1 MHDQA
6 RIFDYFLVAGLPENA
21 VELTPGAQECGYR
34 DNAVLAPITDLC
46 VIFPSLG
53 EEVPEDF
60 VCVESTPN
68 GHPADLNH
76 GSLRQQCCHLCY
88 RRGFHKPPI
97 VDIGVL
103 CEGKGEVLMQDS
115 TVIKRT
121 PSGLV
126 ANVNNAKGGLF
137 ITFRRA
143 PEHAPSNL
151 FSVSDI
157 CVILENKGETPPHT
171 FYKIDRN
178 LNGGFTGS
186 DVFICYKKS
195 LSNFN
200 RIAYK
205 PGLLDRFPLND
216 IAEYPLPVNVPI
228 FCLPMGAVIECW
240 PAKCQQPAQQFIT
253 FVLTNHDGQKLY
265 GASVTFYEEYE
276 KPLTAEQTEKLGL
289 PSDSAGQLGYCSD
302 SSSTNDP
309 ADQMTFHVNKC
320 VCVVSRFP
328 FFTAFRRFLFYLH
341 RMCLSGRYALPL
353 ERYISFLMF
362 EVPFPTFRRPR
373 ILLQLGDEK
382 IFFDNPEDSPLPLS
396 GANYFD
402 FLRLLGP
409 ENCMYLMLLV
419 LLEQKVLIHSL
430 RPWYL
435 TSVAEAICNLI
446 FPFRWQCP
454 YIPQC
459 PLDLAGVLHA
469 PLPFVAGVDS
479 SYFELYQD
487 PPRDVTCIDV
497 DTNTISASEVRQKY
511 KLSLL
516 PRRPAKILKQQL
528 QPLFSQVCQV
538 DNKEAKRHKTQN
550 DLPVEVD
557 LQLGQKKKKLELEI
571 QEVFLRFMASIMKDY
586 HVYLRPIKSAPSI
599 GSTDLEALFD
609 VSGFLRSR
617 DKASQEFYRLLINT
631 QLFIRFI
638 EERSFL
644 TDRGTNAYLA
654 FFDDCVQRMD
664 QAGDARAANVKLL
677 DQDSSVDYDHAVIFA
692 PPESPSRAVF
702 SYDQKFPLLQYS
714 LFGMEA
720 YGDTMK
726 PLDPSKRLRLIES
739 TPAAKRTKQEAK
751 SALNFARRQ
760 SKSPLDW
767 AKCLLSYAY
776 SLWFIHLPAFMK
788 TARDKVRALNAAHC
802 ILKRLEGAQFD
813 VLDEVC
819 YRTMIQMCGL
829 YEQPVLAVKVFVS
842 MNQHGVRPNAVT
854 YGIYNRSVLD
864 AQWPGAAVRQPLRHW
879 TRVRHVVFAIA
890 IMKWSVRQ
898 RSRLRRTDSH
908 QSAES
913 GVDYIS
919 QGSGGS
925 QSVKLI
931 NSCSVLAEEDAAVTV
946 DKQSSSGD
954 QGYQSQSADDHPPSL
969 HGEIQN
975 GQANRLDGAAGPLR
989 SGANPVDW
997 PLFNS
1002 DHGQLGNH
1010 WQSDSSLTEGP
1021 NDKANFSDC
1030 VDNANYCKVE
1040 ERTELE
1046 DSKMIGVES
1055 SAIAALDGGVDRLE
1069 VDSHPLLVVEPEV
1082 EASEER
1088 PAAEPLGSP
1097 LRNLRKFDSTQEP
1110 LFQDDDAPKEEA
1122 INGLSNSGRHSLL
1135 RRSGMRDLLCRLNEA
1150 TVSPMSR
1157 LVKIRRQS
1165 SNNKSFSLDDRG
1177 VTGQSSPAAS
1187 ESSLGLSPSLAN
1199 RLSTSLAEAQS
1210 KMLSK
1215 VSALQRSSGGFA
1227 RLKTNVSSVINDI
1240 KHLKGLDHLGTQV
1253 RGTWSASSVRETAN
1267 LSASEGK
1274 LSVND
1279 GLSAKDEWQSHAD
1292 KFSCNAEL
1300 PAEDPA
1306 FRLSSSMVRLMLNF
1320 NSMNDWTIA
1329 GERDCGES
1337 SKPQVE
1343 VILCT
1348 ASQCPNCE
1356 VLCYDSEIMA
1366 GWFADDS
1373 DLNTCCPF
1381 CKHKFVPTLTAVL
1394 QPLKGLPRESWY
1406 YNRLPEDDDRP
1417 SGNKEV
1423 CSKSL
1428 DSLAGRESPDADQRV
1443 SPSVFDDQLNDLS
1456 RCRRRGS
1463 RKPNSTDRLSLPL
1476 NRRLFHSAD
1485 GSRNGDRLSSL
1496 NSADWRISS
1505 SIDANRRRH
1514 LFTVPFLNLIVLRK
1528 ELENMVISDGDA
1540 SLIDE
1545 DFLER
1550 RPILFWN
1557 LVYVFQRI
1565 GAPTHFVS
1573 FIGKFYAKKFPSE
1586 PSELDACCSD
1596 SKENAQQV
1604 VLPSVVVRCVHDI
1617 PDFHRK
1623 DPVKPV
1629 YFSLLI
1635 DSASLKPSDL
1645 LQAFSADQRCVPMAV
1660 AKQILDYL
1668 EARNLKSPLQ
1678 LLINDHRK
1686 RAELSS
1692 PSVSLPT
1699 HCSIYRD
1706 ILFAALWHF
1715 GRKLCIEDFESRYEK
1730 EFGLLSPKIASL
1742 LPAHDHP
1749 PSKAA
1754 IACRRVFIPLDV
1766 I

>member
-1 MHDQA
+1 MHDQL

-34 DNAVLAPITDLC
+34 DNPVLGPITDLC
-46 VIFPSLG
+46 VIFPYLG
-53 EEVPEDF
+53 EEVPEGF
-60 VCVESTPN
+60 ECVATTPS

-76 GSLRQQCCHLCY
+76 GSIRQQCCHLCY

-103 CEGKGEVLMQDS
+103 CEGTDERPWADS
-115 TVIKRT
+115 TVIRT
-121 PSGLV
+121 TPLGRV
-126 ANVNNAKGGLF
+126 ANVNNAKEGLF

-157 CVILENKGETPPHT
+157 CVILANKGETPPHT
-171 FYKIDRN
+171 FYKINKN
-178 LNGGFTGS
+178 LNRGLVGS
-186 DVFICYKKS
+186 DVYLCYKKS
-195 LSNFN
+195 LSNVN

-240 PAKCQQPAQQFIT
+240 PAKCQKPPQQFTT

-276 KPLTAEQTEKLGL
+276 KPLTAEQMVKLDL
-289 PSDSAGQLGYCSD
+289 RTDSSNQPGSCSD

-320 VCVVSRFP
+320 ICVVSRFP
-328 FFTAFRRFLFYLH
+328 FFPAFRRYLLHLH
-341 RMCLSGRYALPL
+341 RMCLSGKYSLPI

-373 ILLQLGDEK
+373 VLVQLGNEK
-382 IFFDNPEDSPLPLS
+382 ICFDNPEDSPLPLS
-396 GANYFD
+396 GANYTD
-402 FLRLLGP
+402 FLKLLGP

-430 RPWYL
+430 RPWNL

-497 DTNTISASEVRQKY
+497 DTNTVSSSEIRQKY

-516 PRRPAKILKQQL
+516 PRRPAKLLKQQL
-528 QPLFSQVCQV
+528 HVLLCKVGQV
-538 DNKEAKRHKTQN
+538 DFKTTKARKTQN
-550 DLPVEVD
+550 FLPVEVD
-557 LQLGQKKKKLELEI
+557 LGLQQKRKKLELEI
-571 QEVFLRFMASIMKDY
+571 QETFLRFMASIMKDY
-586 HVYLRPIKSAPSI
+586 HLYLRPIKSAPSI

-609 VSGFLRSR
+609 VNGFLRSR
-617 DKASQEFYRLLINT
+617 DKGSQEFYRLLINT

-644 TDRGTNAYLA
+644 TDRDTNAYLA

-664 QAGDARAANVKLL
+664 QAGEAGVANVKLL
-677 DQDSSVDYDHAVIFA
+677 DPDPSVDFDHAVIFA
-692 PPESPSRAVF
+692 PPESPTGAEF
-702 SYDQKFPLLQYS
+702 SYDRKFPLLQYS

-720 YGDTMK
+720 YGDMMK

-739 TPAAKRTKQEAK
+739 TPAAKRTKQETK
-751 SALNFARRQ
+751 LALDLARRQ
-760 SKSPLDW
+760 SRSPLDW

-788 TARDKVRALNAAHC
+788 STCDKSRALNAAHC
-802 ILKRLEGAQFD
+802 ILKRLENARFD

-864 AQWPGAAVRQPLRHW
+864 AQWPGATVRQPLRHW
-879 TRVRHVVFAIA
+879 TKVRHVIFAIA
-890 IMKWSVRQ
+890 IMKSSARQ
-898 RSRLRRTDSH
+898 RSRLRRADSQ

-913 GVDYIS
+913 AADYIS

-925 QSVKLI
+925 QSVKMV
-931 NSCSVLAEEDAAVTV
+931 NSCSILAEEDVAMPV

-954 QGYQSQSADDHPPSL
+954 QGYQSQSADDQLSSL
-969 HGEIQN
+969 HGECQN
-975 GQANRLDGAAGPLR
+975 DQTNEPIACALDN
-989 SGANPVDW
+989 SVNPNDW
-997 PLFNS
+997 SLF
-1002 DHGQLGNH
+1002 DCDDPADLQKY
-1010 WQSDSSLTEGP
+1010 WQSDSCLTEESNSKP
-1021 NDKANFSDC
+1021 SRANNASCGDHLDRSEFDDSNFDA
-1030 VDNANYCKVE
+1030 VDNSATTTTTTTTSVE
-1040 ERTELE
+1040 GSVVR
-1046 DSKMIGVES
+1046 
-1055 SAIAALDGGVDRLE
+1055 RE
-1069 VDSHPLLVVEPEV
+1069 VATHPLLVVE
-1082 EASEER
+1082 SEPVER
-1088 PAAEPLGSP
+1088 PTVLEPVSP
-1097 LRNLRKFDSTQEP
+1097 LRDFRRFDCNQEP
-1110 LFQDDDAPKEEA
+1110 LFQDDDAKEHDV
-1122 INGLSNSGRHSLL
+1122 NGASDSGRFSAFG
-1135 RRSGMRDLLCRLNEA
+1135 RSSVRDFFSRLNEA

-1165 SNNKSFSLDDRG
+1165 ANHNKSTSSLDG
-1177 VTGQSSPAAS
+1177 GEVTAQSSPAAS
-1187 ESSLGLSPSLAN
+1187 EGSFGFSPSLAN
-1199 RLSTSLAEAQS
+1199 RLSSSLAEAQN
-1210 KMLSK
+1210 KVLSR
-1215 VSALQRSSGGFA
+1215 VNALQRSSGGFA

-1240 KHLKGLDHLGTQV
+1240 KHLKGLDQLGTQV
-1253 RGTWSASSVRETAN
+1253 RGSWSASSVRETVH
-1267 LSASEGK
+1267 LTPSESK
-1274 LSVND
+1274 LSTD
-1279 GLSAKDEWQSHAD
+1279 DIHSDEWYAE
-1292 KFSCNAEL
+1292 KFSSDAEL

-1306 FRLSSSMVRLMLNF
+1306 FRLSSAMVRLMLNC
-1320 NSMNDWTIA
+1320 NSMNDWV
-1329 GERDCGES
+1329 GGREGDHSQPE
-1337 SKPQVE
+1337 VE

-1348 ASQCPNCE
+1348 ASRCPNCD
-1356 VLCYDSEIMA
+1356 VLCYDNEIMA
-1366 GWFADDS
+1366 SWFADDS
-1373 DLNTCCPF
+1373 DLNTSCPF
-1381 CKHKFVPTLTAVL
+1381 CKHKFVPMLTAVL
-1394 QPLKGLPRESWY
+1394 QPLKSPPRQSWY
-1406 YNRLPEDDDRP
+1406 YNRLSEDAQCDSPD
-1417 SGNKEV
+1417 GDKEV

-1428 DSLAGRESPDADQRV
+1428 DSLAGGESPDADQRV
-1443 SPSVFDDQLNDLS
+1443 SLSVADGPLIASN
-1456 RCRRRGS
+1456 RYRRRGS
-1463 RKPNSTDRLSLPL
+1463 KKPNAADRLSLPL
-1476 NRRLFHSAD
+1476 KRRLFHSAD
-1485 GSRNGDRLSSL
+1485 SSRNEDRPSSL
-1496 NSADWRISS
+1496 NSACWKFSS
-1505 SIDANRRRH
+1505 SIDADRRRH

-1528 ELENMVISDGDA
+1528 ELENMVISDGDS
-1540 SLIDE
+1540 SLVDE

-1557 LVYVFQRI
+1557 LVYVFQRL
-1565 GAPTHFVS
+1565 GAPTHFIS
-1573 FIGKFYAKKFPSE
+1573 FIGKFYAKKFPCEPTESSSE
-1586 PSELDACCSD
+1586 E
-1596 SKENAQQV
+1596 KQQQREEANEQRV
-1604 VLPSVVVRCVHDI
+1604 PSVVVRCVYDI
-1617 PDFHRK
+1617 PTFHRD
-1623 DPVKPV
+1623 DPVKPA
-1629 YFSLLI
+1629 YFTLLI
-1635 DSASLKPSDL
+1635 DSAQLEPSEF
-1645 LQAFSADQRCVPMAV
+1645 LQTFSADQCCVPKLV
-1660 AKQILDYL
+1660 TENILDSL
-1668 EARNLKSPLQ
+1668 AAHSLRSPLQ
-1678 LLINDHRK
+1678 ILINEHRK
-1686 RAELSS
+1686 RAKRLS
-1692 PSVSLPT
+1692 PSANLPR
-1699 HCSIYRD
+1699 HCSMYRD
-1706 ILFAALWHF
+1706 ILFLALWRF
-1715 GRKLCIEDFESRYEK
+1715 GRNLRVDDFESRYETA
-1730 EFGLLSPKIASL
+1730 FGLLPPKVAAV
-1742 LPAHDHP
+1742 LPEHDHP